1 MKNKKIVLHI
11 ILILVIVIVVSFFS
25 IKITEISF
33 SIYGDIDYQELGLDL
48 DSYDI
53 VYYTVYNQD
62 IFSEYKVYK
71 ISDYYKSEN
80 VNEIKNKLE
89 NSGEWSREK
98 FYEYEMLMF
107 YDRDDGKIIDIDRE
121 NLYYYNQKGINA
133 IIDLKNLKLYYYK
146 GIPYHHSDF
155 SEILEVKT
163 KNYINREIYSVR
175 GGLQY
180 DGTDYYVYKFDEENS
195 KNIEETVAKSG
206 IWSKEKL
213 DDKILESFEYNSEI
227 FDIQNGYY
235 HYQKVCRTS
244 DEYKKEQFTDD
255 EATGY
260 EIGVYDVDKHI
271 LYYYWTSY

>member
-244 DEYKKEQFTDD
+244 DEYKKEHFTDE

>member
-1 MKNKKIVLHI
+1 MVLNR
-11 ILILVIVIVVSFFS
+11 
-25 IKITEISF
+25 
-33 SIYGDIDYQELGLDL
+33 Y
-48 DSYDI
+48 
-53 VYYTVYNQD
+53 
-62 IFSEYKVYK
+62 
-71 ISDYYKSEN
+71 EN
-80 VNEIKNKLE
+80 TPIKNSKLPTSWQSQNALDE
-89 NSGEWSREK
+89 LSDFLQQNWEQRAV
-98 FYEYEMLMF
+98 F
-107 YDRDDGKIIDIDRE
+107 YDDG
-121 NLYYYNQKGINA
+121 
-133 IIDLKNLKLYYYK
+133 
-146 GIPYHHSDF
+146 
-155 SEILEVKT
+155 EITSKQQFLSFIGQQGVKT